1 VLYGT
6 TTGYGSATTVD
17 PALVVSHSQPL
28 SGLVANTLYHYQVRS
43 VDAGGTPVTSP
54 DATFTTTNAP
64 PLNSLL
70 LTGGGAAAE
79 APSSTA
85 LNITGDWTV
94 EAWFKDE
101 TAGGYNHDTT
111 YIVMKGNTDIG
122 SEAPYF
128 VGIQWNT
135 LFAGERTNWS
145 NSYVQSSLAAVSTS
159 TWHHAAATFVASTRQ
174 VTLYLDGAQV
184 AQGILTARTT
194 TGNTL
199 AVELGR
205 NGNGSN
211 SWIGKLDDV
220 RIWNVVRTVTEIST
234 SYRTE
239 LATAPANLVGNW
251 KFNEGSG
258 PTAADSATPPNNAT
272 LVGGA
277 GWSTD
282 IHP

>member
-1 VLYGT
+1 
-6 TTGYGSATTVD
+6 
-17 PALVVSHSQPL
+17 
-28 SGLVANTLYHYQVRS
+28 
-43 VDAGGTPVTSP
+43 
-54 DATFTTTNAP
+54 
-64 PLNSLL
+64 
-70 LTGGGAAAE
+70 
-79 APSSTA
+79 
-85 LNITGDWTV
+85 
-94 EAWFKDE
+94 
-101 TAGGYNHDTT
+101 
-111 YIVMKGNTDIG
+111 M
-122 SEAPYF
+122 
-128 VGIQWNT
+128 
-135 LFAGERTNWS
+135 
-145 NSYVQSSLAAVSTS
+145 S
-159 TWHHAAATFVASTRQ
+159 TWHHVAATFVASTRSL
-174 VTLYLDGAQV
+174 TLYLDGAQV

-199 AVELGR
+199 SVEMGR

-220 RIWNVVRTVTEIST
+220 RIWNVVRTLTEIST

-258 PTAADSATPPNNAT
+258 PTAADSTTPPNNAT